1 MEYME
6 NRRLYIW
13 HRRRPSRLAR
23 LFGPGLVTGA
33 ADDDP
38 SGIATYSQAGAAYG
52 FGQLWT
58 IILCLPLMIAVQEAC
73 ARIGSATSQ
82 GLVKV
87 TSRVYSKGILYA
99 VVALVVI
106 ANVIN
111 IGADFAAVGASLN
124 LLIPLP
130 IPVLSTIFMVLV
142 LGLEILV
149 GYHTYAKFLKI
160 LALSLI
166 SYVIVALMVTN
177 NWIAVFK
184 ATFIPQL
191 QWNSA
196 YWYVIVAVLG
206 TTISP
211 YMFFWQAAEEVEE
224 SNYAKNHDKEP
235 RTIGEIRRD
244 TSVGMS
250 ISQIGSW
257 FMIITAAVVLHENGV
272 TNIGTAADAAKA
284 LEPLVAGSAYS
295 GTIAKVLFA
304 IGVIGMGLLGIPV
317 LAGSVAYAMSD
328 AFKWREGLDY
338 KLKEAK
344 QFYGVIILST
354 LAGWLITI
362 LGIDPIKSLVFAAVI
377 NGLVAVPLIFIIA
390 RISKNREIMGDLVGK
405 RLSRAMLNIAF
416 VVMLICALML
426 VSTTIFS

>member
-1 MEYME
+1 
-6 NRRLYIW
+6 
-13 HRRRPSRLAR
+13 
-23 LFGPGLVTGA
+23 
-33 ADDDP
+33 
-38 SGIATYSQAGAAYG
+38 
-52 FGQLWT
+52 
-58 IILCLPLMIAVQEAC
+58 
-73 ARIGSATSQ
+73 
-82 GLVKV
+82 
-87 TSRVYSKGILYA
+87 
-99 VVALVVI
+99 
-106 ANVIN
+106 
-111 IGADFAAVGASLN
+111 
-124 LLIPLP
+124 
-130 IPVLSTIFMVLV
+130 
-142 LGLEILV
+142 
-149 GYHTYAKFLKI
+149 
-160 LALSLI
+160 
-166 SYVIVALMVTN
+166 VIVALMVTN

-295 GTIAKVLFA
+295 GTIAKALFA

-405 RLSRAMLNIAF
+405 RLSRTMLNIAF

-426 VSTTIFS
+426 VSTSIFS

>member
-1 MEYME
+1 M
-6 NRRLYIW
+6 RWL
-13 HRRRPSRLAR
+13 
-23 LFGPGLVTGA
+23 GPGLITGA

-58 IILCLPLMIAVQEAC
+58 IVLCLPLMIAVQEAC

-87 TSRVYSKGILYA
+87 TSRVYSKKILYL

-130 IPVLSTIFMVLV
+130 IWLLSTIFMLIVLA
-142 LGLEILV
+142 LEIFI
-149 GYHTYAKFLKI
+149 GYHTYAKFLKF

-166 SYVIVALMVTN
+166 SYVVVALMVTS
-177 NWIAVFK
+177 NWLAVLK

-191 QWNSA
+191 ELSSA
-196 YWYVIVAVLG
+196 YWYVIVAILG

-211 YMFFWQAAEEVEE
+211 YMFFWQTAEEVEE
-224 SNYAKNHDKEP
+224 TNYAHHQEKSP
-235 RTIGEIRRD
+235 RGISEIRQD

-272 TNIGTAADAAKA
+272 VNIGTASDAAKA
-284 LEPLVAGSAYS
+284 LEPLVEGFPYA
-295 GTIAKVLFA
+295 GTIAKSLFA

-317 LAGSVAYAMSD
+317 LAGSVAYAVSD
-328 AFKWREGLDY
+328 AFNWREGLDY

-344 QFYGVIILST
+344 QFYGVIIFST
-354 LAGWLITI
+354 VAGWLITLI
-362 LGIDPIKSLVFAAVI
+362 GIDPIKSLVFAAVI
-377 NGLVAVPLIFIIA
+377 NGLVAVPLIFLIS
-390 RISKNREIMGDLVGK
+390 RISRNREVMGELAG
-405 RLSRAMLNIAF
+405 RGLSRTMLNIAF
-416 VVMLICALML
+416 VVMLLCALML
-426 VSTTIFS
+426 IGTTILS

>member
-1 MEYME
+1 M
-6 NRRLYIW
+6 
-13 HRRRPSRLAR
+13 AR
-23 LFGPGLVTGA
+23 HPKFARVLGPGLITGA

-87 TSRVYSKGILYA
+87 TSRLYSKKILFF
-99 VVALVVI
+99 VVSLVVI

-130 IPVLSTIFMVLV
+130 IPILSTIFMAIV
-142 LGLEILV
+142 LGLEIFI

-160 LALSLI
+160 LALSLL
-166 SYVIVALMVTN
+166 SYVAVALIVTSD
-177 NWIAVFK
+177 WLEVLK

-196 YWYVIVAVLG
+196 YWYVIVAILG

-211 YMFFWQAAEEVEE
+211 YMFFWQTAEEVEE
-224 SNYAKNHDKEP
+224 SNYSESKNKEK
-235 RTIGEIRRD
+235 RDIKEIRQD

-272 TNIGTAADAAKA
+272 VNIGTAADAAKA
-284 LEPLVAGSAYS
+284 LEPLVQGFPHAG
-295 GTIAKVLFA
+295 TLAKILFA

-317 LAGSVAYAMSD
+317 LAGSVAYAVSD
-328 AFKWREGLDY
+328 AFGWKEGLDY
-338 KLKEAK
+338 KLKQAK
-344 QFYGVIILST
+344 QFYGVIIFST
-354 LAGWLITI
+354 LAGWLITLI
-362 LGIDPIKSLVFAAVI
+362 GIDPIKSLVFAAVI
-377 NGLVAVPLIFIIA
+377 NGLVAVPLIFLIA
-390 RISKNREIMGDLVGK
+390 KISKNKDVMGDLSGK
-405 RLSRAMLNIAF
+405 RLSRTMLNIAF
-416 VVMLICALML
+416 IVMLLCALML
-426 VSTTIFS
+426 IGTTLFS

>member
-1 MEYME
+1 M
-6 NRRLYIW
+6 RWL
-13 HRRRPSRLAR
+13 
-23 LFGPGLVTGA
+23 GPGLITGA

-58 IILCLPLMIAVQEAC
+58 IVLCLPLMIAVQEAC

-87 TSRVYSKGILYA
+87 TSRVYSKKILYL

-130 IPVLSTIFMVLV
+130 IWLLSTIFMLIVLA
-142 LGLEILV
+142 LEIFI
-149 GYHTYAKFLKI
+149 GYHTYAKFLKF

-166 SYVIVALMVTN
+166 SYVVVALMVTS
-177 NWIAVFK
+177 NWIAVLK

-191 QWNSA
+191 EWSSA
-196 YWYVIVAVLG
+196 YWYVIVAILG

-211 YMFFWQAAEEVEE
+211 YMFFWQTAEEVEE
-224 SNYAKNHDKEP
+224 TKYAHQQEKSP
-235 RTIGEIRRD
+235 RGIREIRQD

-257 FMIITAAVVLHENGV
+257 FIIITAAVVLHENGV
-272 TNIGTAADAAKA
+272 VNIGTASDAAKA
-284 LEPLVAGSAYS
+284 LEPLVEGFPYA
-295 GTIAKVLFA
+295 GTIAKSLFA

-317 LAGSVAYAMSD
+317 LAGSVAYAVSD
-328 AFKWREGLDY
+328 AFNWREGLDY

-344 QFYGVIILST
+344 QFYGVIIFST
-354 LAGWLITI
+354 VAGWLITL

-377 NGLVAVPLIFIIA
+377 NGLVAVPLIFLIS
-390 RISKNREIMGDLVGK
+390 RISRNREVMGELAG
-405 RLSRAMLNIAF
+405 RGLSRTMLNIAF
-416 VVMLICALML
+416 VVMLLCALML
-426 VSTTIFS
+426 IGTTILS

>member
-1 MEYME
+1 MRSRTLHGDE
-6 NRRLYIW
+6 RKTR
-13 HRRRPSRLAR
+13 SRLMR
-23 LFGPGLVTGA
+23 WLGPGLITGA

-58 IILCLPLMIAVQEAC
+58 IVLCLPLMIAVQEAC

-87 TSRVYSKGILYA
+87 TSRVYSKKILFL

-130 IPVLSTIFMVLV
+130 IWLLSTIFMLIVLA
-142 LGLEILV
+142 LEIFI
-149 GYHTYAKFLKI
+149 GYHTYAKFLKF

-166 SYVIVALMVTN
+166 SYVVVALMVTS
-177 NWIAVFK
+177 NWIAVLK

-191 QWNSA
+191 EWSSA
-196 YWYVIVAVLG
+196 YWYVIVAILG

-211 YMFFWQAAEEVEE
+211 YMFFWQTAEEVEE
-224 SNYAKNHDKEP
+224 TKYAHQQEKSP
-235 RTIGEIRRD
+235 RGIREIRQD

-272 TNIGTAADAAKA
+272 VNIGTASDAAKA
-284 LEPLVAGSAYS
+284 LEPLVEGFPYA
-295 GTIAKVLFA
+295 GTIAKSLFA

-317 LAGSVAYAMSD
+317 LAGSVAYAISD
-328 AFKWREGLDY
+328 AFNWREGLDY

-344 QFYGVIILST
+344 QFYGVIIFST
-354 LAGWLITI
+354 VAGWLITL

-377 NGLVAVPLIFIIA
+377 NGLVAVPLIFLIS
-390 RISKNREIMGDLVGK
+390 RISRNREVMGELAG
-405 RLSRAMLNIAF
+405 RGLSRTMLNIAF
-416 VVMLICALML
+416 VVMLLCALML
-426 VSTTIFS
+426 IGTTILS

>member
-1 MEYME
+1 MRARTLHSDE
-6 NRRLYIW
+6 RKTR
-13 HRRRPSRLAR
+13 SRLMR
-23 LFGPGLVTGA
+23 WLGPGLITGA

-58 IILCLPLMIAVQEAC
+58 IVLCLPLMIAVQEAC

-87 TSRVYSKGILYA
+87 TSRVYSKKILFL

-130 IPVLSTIFMVLV
+130 IWLLSTIFMLIVLA
-142 LGLEILV
+142 LEIFI
-149 GYHTYAKFLKI
+149 GYHTYAKFLKF

-166 SYVIVALMVTN
+166 SYVVVALMVTS
-177 NWIAVFK
+177 NWLAVLK

-191 QWNSA
+191 ELSSA
-196 YWYVIVAVLG
+196 YWYVIVAILG

-211 YMFFWQAAEEVEE
+211 YMFFWQTAEEVEE
-224 SNYAKNHDKEP
+224 TKYAHQQEKSP
-235 RTIGEIRRD
+235 RGIREIRQD

-272 TNIGTAADAAKA
+272 VNIGTASDAAKA
-284 LEPLVAGSAYS
+284 LEPLVEGFPYA
-295 GTIAKVLFA
+295 GTIAKSLFA

-317 LAGSVAYAMSD
+317 LAGSVAYAVSD
-328 AFKWREGLDY
+328 AFNWREGLDY

-344 QFYGVIILST
+344 QFYGVIIFST
-354 LAGWLITI
+354 VAGWLITL

-377 NGLVAVPLIFIIA
+377 NGLVAVPLIFLIS
-390 RISKNREIMGDLVGK
+390 RISRNREVMGELAG
-405 RLSRAMLNIAF
+405 RGLSRTMLNIAF
-416 VVMLICALML
+416 VVMLLCALML
-426 VSTTIFS
+426 IGTTILS

>member
-1 MEYME
+1 MRAKTLHVGE
-6 NRRLYIW
+6 RKTR
-13 HRRRPSRLAR
+13 SRLMR
-23 LFGPGLVTGA
+23 FLGPGLITGA

-58 IILCLPLMIAVQEAC
+58 IVLCLPLMIAVQEAC

-87 TSRVYSKGILYA
+87 TSRVYSKKVLFL

-130 IPVLSTIFMVLV
+130 IWLLSTIFMLIVLA
-142 LGLEILV
+142 LEIFI

-166 SYVIVALMVTN
+166 SYVIVALIVTS
-177 NWIAVFK
+177 NWLAVFK

-191 QWNSA
+191 EWSAA
-196 YWYVIVAVLG
+196 YWYVIVAILG

-211 YMFFWQAAEEVEE
+211 YMFFWQTAEEVEE
-224 SNYAKNHDKEP
+224 ANYANNHSGTP
-235 RTIGEIRRD
+235 RGIREIRQD
-244 TSVGMS
+244 TSIGMS

-272 TNIGTAADAAKA
+272 VNIGTAADAAKA
-284 LEPLVAGSAYS
+284 IDHLVEGFPHAG
-295 GTIAKVLFA
+295 TFAKILFA

-317 LAGSVAYAMSD
+317 LAGSVAYAVSD
-328 AFKWREGLDY
+328 AFNWREGLDY

-344 QFYGVIILST
+344 QFYGVIIFST
-354 LAGWLITI
+354 LAGWLITLI
-362 LGIDPIKSLVFAAVI
+362 GIDPIKALVFAAVI
-377 NGLVAVPLIFIIA
+377 NGLVAVPLIFLIS
-390 RISKNREIMGDLVGK
+390 RISGNKEVMGELVG
-405 RLSRAMLNIAF
+405 RGLSKAMLNVAF
-416 VVMLICALML
+416 VVMLLCALML
-426 VSTTIFS
+426 IGTTILN

>member
-1 MEYME
+1 MRSRTLHGDE
-6 NRRLYIW
+6 RKTR
-13 HRRRPSRLAR
+13 SRLMR
-23 LFGPGLVTGA
+23 WLGPGLITGA

-58 IILCLPLMIAVQEAC
+58 IVLCLPLMIAVQEAC

-87 TSRVYSKGILYA
+87 TSRVYSKKILFL

-130 IPVLSTIFMVLV
+130 IWLLSTIFMLIVLA
-142 LGLEILV
+142 LEIFI
-149 GYHTYAKFLKI
+149 GYHTYAKFLKF

-166 SYVIVALMVTN
+166 SYVVVALMVTS
-177 NWIAVFK
+177 NWLAVLK

-191 QWNSA
+191 ELSSA
-196 YWYVIVAVLG
+196 YWYVIVAILG

-211 YMFFWQAAEEVEE
+211 YMFFWQTAEEVEE
-224 SNYAKNHDKEP
+224 TKYAHQQEKSP
-235 RTIGEIRRD
+235 RGIREIRQD

-272 TNIGTAADAAKA
+272 VNIGTASDAAKA
-284 LEPLVAGSAYS
+284 LEPLVEGFPYA
-295 GTIAKVLFA
+295 GTIAKSLFA

-317 LAGSVAYAMSD
+317 LAGSVAYAVSD
-328 AFKWREGLDY
+328 AFNWREGLDY

-344 QFYGVIILST
+344 QFYGVIIFST
-354 LAGWLITI
+354 VAGWLITL

-377 NGLVAVPLIFIIA
+377 NGLVAVPLIFLIS
-390 RISKNREIMGDLVGK
+390 RISRNREVMGELAG
-405 RLSRAMLNIAF
+405 RGLSRTMLNIAF
-416 VVMLICALML
+416 VVMLLCALML
-426 VSTTIFS
+426 IGTTILS

>member
-1 MEYME
+1 M
-6 NRRLYIW
+6 
-13 HRRRPSRLAR
+13 RRRSRLSRFGAR
-23 LFGPGLVTGA
+23 FLGPGLITGA

-73 ARIGSATSQ
+73 ARIGLATSQ

-87 TSRVYSKGILYA
+87 TSRLYSKKILFL

-130 IPVLSTIFMVLV
+130 IPLLSTFFMVIV
-142 LGLEILV
+142 LGLEIFI
-149 GYHTYAKFLKI
+149 GYHSYAKFLKV
-160 LALSLI
+160 LSLSLL
-166 SYVIVALMVTN
+166 SYVAVALIVTD
-177 NWIAVFK
+177 NWGAVFK
-184 ATFIPQL
+184 ATFIPEI

-211 YMFFWQAAEEVEE
+211 YMFFWQTSEEVEE
-224 SNYAKNHDKEP
+224 SNYSESNHKKKRSIQDV
-235 RTIGEIRRD
+235 RQD
-244 TSVGMS
+244 TALGMS
-250 ISQIGSW
+250 ISQVGSW
-257 FMIITAAVVLHENGV
+257 FMIITAAVVLNENGV

-284 LEPLVAGSAYS
+284 LEPLVEGFPHAG
-295 GTIAKVLFA
+295 TLAKMLFA

-317 LAGSVAYAMSD
+317 LAGSVAYAVSE
-328 AFKWREGLDY
+328 AFNWREGLDY

-344 QFYGVIILST
+344 QFYGVIIFAT
-354 LAGWLITI
+354 IAGWFIT
-362 LGIDPIKSLVFAAVI
+362 LVGIDPIKSLVFAAVI
-377 NGLVAVPLIFIIA
+377 NGLVAVPLIFLIA
-390 RISKNREIMGDLVGK
+390 RISRSSAVMGDLQGK
-405 RLSRAMLNIAF
+405 VLSRTMLNIAF
-416 VVMLICALML
+416 LAMLFCALML
-426 VSTTIFS
+426 IVTTFI

>member
-1 MEYME
+1 MKAKTLHQQEKKRSPLM
-6 NRRLYIW
+6 RL
-13 HRRRPSRLAR
+13 L
-23 LFGPGLVTGA
+23 GPGLITGA

-58 IILCLPLMIAVQEAC
+58 IVMCLPLMIAVQEAC

-87 TSRVYSKGILYA
+87 TSRIYSKKVLF
-99 VVALVVI
+99 LVVVLVVV

-111 IGADFAAVGASLN
+111 IGADFAAVGASIN

-130 IPVLSTIFMVLV
+130 IWLLSTLFMLIV
-142 LGLEILV
+142 LGLEIFI

-160 LALSLI
+160 LSLSLI
-166 SYVIVALMVTN
+166 SYVAVALIVTN
-177 NWIAVFK
+177 NWLEVFK

-191 QWNSA
+191 QWSSA

-211 YMFFWQAAEEVEE
+211 YMFFWQSAEEVEE
-224 SNYAKNHDKEP
+224 SNYAQNHDKKL
-235 RTIGEIRRD
+235 RTIGEIRED
-244 TSVGMS
+244 TSIGMS
-250 ISQIGSW
+250 VSQIGSW

-272 TNIGTAADAAKA
+272 VNIGTAADAAKA
-284 LEPLVAGSAYS
+284 LEPLVQGFPHAG
-295 GTIAKVLFA
+295 TVAKVLFA

-317 LAGSVAYAMSD
+317 LAGSVAYAVSD
-328 AFKWREGLDY
+328 AFNWREGLDY

-344 QFYGVIILST
+344 QFYGVIIFAT
-354 LAGWLITI
+354 VAGWLFTLI
-362 LGIDPIKSLVFAAVI
+362 GIDPIKSLVFAAVI
-377 NGLVAVPLIFIIA
+377 NGLVAVPLIFLIA
-390 RISKNREIMGDLVGK
+390 RISRNKEVMGELAG
-405 RLSRAMLNIAF
+405 RALSRTMLNIAF
-416 VVMLICALML
+416 VVMLLCALML
-426 VSTTIFS
+426 IGTTIFS

>member
-1 MEYME
+1 MK
-6 NRRLYIW
+6 R
-13 HRRRPSRLAR
+13 HPKFAR
-23 LFGPGLVTGA
+23 VLGPGLITGA

-87 TSRVYSKGILYA
+87 TSRQFSRTILF
-99 VVALVVI
+99 LVVGLVVV

-124 LLIPLP
+124 LFIPLP
-130 IPVLSTIFMVLV
+130 IPLLSTIFMAVV
-142 LGLEILV
+142 LGLEIFI

-166 SYVIVALMVTN
+166 SYVAVALLVTN
-177 NWIAVFK
+177 NWGEVFK

-191 QWNSA
+191 QWNST
-196 YWYVIVAVLG
+196 YWYVIVAILG

-211 YMFFWQAAEEVEE
+211 YMFFWQTAEEVEE
-224 SNYAKNHDKEP
+224 SNYSEIYHKNRRD
-235 RTIGEIRRD
+235 ISEIRQD
-244 TSVGMS
+244 TSIGMS

-284 LEPLVAGSAYS
+284 LEPLVQGFPHA
-295 GTIAKVLFA
+295 GTIAKILFA

-317 LAGSVAYAMSD
+317 LAGSVAYAVSE
-328 AFKWREGLDY
+328 AFGWREGLDY

-344 QFYGVIILST
+344 QFYGVIIFAT
-354 LAGWLITI
+354 LAGWLITLI
-362 LGIDPIKSLVFAAVI
+362 GIDPIKSLVFAAVI
-377 NGLVAVPLIFIIA
+377 NGLVAVPLIFLIA
-390 RISKNREIMGDLVGK
+390 KISKNREVMGDLSGGL
-405 RLSRAMLNIAF
+405 LSRTMLNLAF
-416 VVMLICALML
+416 FVMLLCALML
-426 VSTTIFS
+426 IATALFS

>member
-1 MEYME
+1 M
-6 NRRLYIW
+6 
-13 HRRRPSRLAR
+13 AR
-23 LFGPGLVTGA
+23 HPKFARVLGPGLITGA

-87 TSRVYSKGILYA
+87 TSRLYSKKILFF
-99 VVALVVI
+99 VVSLVVI

-130 IPVLSTIFMVLV
+130 IPILSTIFMAIV
-142 LGLEILV
+142 LGLEIFI

-160 LALSLI
+160 LALSLL
-166 SYVIVALMVTN
+166 SYVAVALIVTSD
-177 NWIAVFK
+177 WLEVLK

-196 YWYVIVAVLG
+196 YWYVIVAILG

-211 YMFFWQAAEEVEE
+211 YMFFWQTAEEVEE
-224 SNYAKNHDKEP
+224 SNYSESKNKAKRDIK
-235 RTIGEIRRD
+235 EIRQD

-272 TNIGTAADAAKA
+272 VNIGTAADAAKA
-284 LEPLVAGSAYS
+284 LEPLVQGFPHAG
-295 GTIAKVLFA
+295 TLAKILFA

-317 LAGSVAYAMSD
+317 LAGSVTYAVTD
-328 AFKWREGLDY
+328 AFG
-338 KLKEAK
+338 
-344 QFYGVIILST
+344 
-354 LAGWLITI
+354 
-362 LGIDPIKSLVFAAVI
+362 
-377 NGLVAVPLIFIIA
+377 
-390 RISKNREIMGDLVGK
+390 
-405 RLSRAMLNIAF
+405 
-416 VVMLICALML
+416 
-426 VSTTIFS
+426 

>member
-1 MEYME
+1 M
-6 NRRLYIW
+6 RWL
-13 HRRRPSRLAR
+13 
-23 LFGPGLVTGA
+23 GPGLITGA

-58 IILCLPLMIAVQEAC
+58 IVLCLPLMIAVQEAC

-87 TSRVYSKGILYA
+87 TSRVYSKKILFL

-130 IPVLSTIFMVLV
+130 IWLLSTIFMLIVLA
-142 LGLEILV
+142 LEIFI
-149 GYHTYAKFLKI
+149 GYHTYAKFLKF

-166 SYVIVALMVTN
+166 SYVVVALMVTS
-177 NWIAVFK
+177 NWLAVLK

-191 QWNSA
+191 EWSSA
-196 YWYVIVAVLG
+196 YWYVIVAILG

-211 YMFFWQAAEEVEE
+211 YMFFWQTAEEVEE
-224 SNYAKNHDKEP
+224 TKYAHHQEKSP
-235 RTIGEIRRD
+235 RGIREIRQD

-272 TNIGTAADAAKA
+272 VNIGTAADAAKA
-284 LEPLVAGSAYS
+284 LEPLVEGFPHA
-295 GTIAKVLFA
+295 GTIAKSLFA

-317 LAGSVAYAMSD
+317 LAGSVAYAVSD
-328 AFKWREGLDY
+328 AFNWREGLDY

-344 QFYGVIILST
+344 QFYGVIIFST
-354 LAGWLITI
+354 VAGWLITLI
-362 LGIDPIKSLVFAAVI
+362 GIDPIKSLVFAAVI
-377 NGLVAVPLIFIIA
+377 NGLVAVPLIFLIS
-390 RISKNREIMGDLVGK
+390 RISRNREVMGELAG
-405 RLSRAMLNIAF
+405 RGLSRTMLNIAF
-416 VVMLICALML
+416 VVMLLCALML
-426 VSTTIFS
+426 IGTTIFN

>member
-1 MEYME
+1 MKAKTLHQQEKKRSPLM
-6 NRRLYIW
+6 RL
-13 HRRRPSRLAR
+13 L
-23 LFGPGLVTGA
+23 GPGLITGA

-58 IILCLPLMIAVQEAC
+58 IVMCLPLMIAVQEAC

-87 TSRVYSKGILYA
+87 TSRIYSKKILFL

-111 IGADFAAVGASLN
+111 IGADFAAVGASIN

-130 IPVLSTIFMVLV
+130 VWLLSTLFMLIV
-142 LGLEILV
+142 LGLEIFI
-149 GYHTYAKFLKI
+149 GYHTYAKFLKV

-166 SYVIVALMVTN
+166 SYVAVALIVTN
-177 NWIAVFK
+177 NWLEVFK

-196 YWYVIVAVLG
+196 YWYVIVAILG

-211 YMFFWQAAEEVEE
+211 YMFFWQSAEEVEE
-224 SNYAKNHDKEP
+224 SNYAQSHDKN
-235 RTIGEIRRD
+235 RRSIKDIRED
-244 TSVGMS
+244 TSIGMS
-250 ISQIGSW
+250 VSQIGSW
-257 FMIITAAVVLHENGV
+257 FMIITAAVVLHQNGV
-272 TNIGTAADAAKA
+272 VNIGTAADAAKA
-284 LEPLVAGSAYS
+284 LEPLVQGFPHAG
-295 GTIAKVLFA
+295 TVAKVLFA

-317 LAGSVAYAMSD
+317 LAGSVAYAVSD
-328 AFKWREGLDY
+328 AFNWREGLDY

-344 QFYGVIILST
+344 QFYGVIIFAT
-354 LAGWLITI
+354 VAGWLFTLI
-362 LGIDPIKSLVFAAVI
+362 GIDPIKSLVFAAVI
-377 NGLVAVPLIFIIA
+377 NGLVAVPLIFLIA
-390 RISKNREIMGDLVGK
+390 RISRNKEVMGELAG
-405 RLSRAMLNIAF
+405 RALSRTMLNIAF
-416 VVMLICALML
+416 VVMLLCALML
-426 VSTTIFS
+426 IGTTIFS

>member
-1 MEYME
+1 MRAKTLHGDE
-6 NRRLYIW
+6 RKTR
-13 HRRRPSRLAR
+13 SRLMR
-23 LFGPGLVTGA
+23 WLGPGLITGA

-58 IILCLPLMIAVQEAC
+58 IVLCLPLMIAVQEAC

-87 TSRVYSKGILYA
+87 TSRVYSKKVLFF

-130 IPVLSTIFMVLV
+130 IWLLSTIFMLIVLA
-142 LGLEILV
+142 LEIFI
-149 GYHTYAKFLKI
+149 GYHTYAKFLKF

-166 SYVIVALMVTN
+166 SYVVVALIVTS
-177 NWIAVFK
+177 NWLAVLK

-191 QWNSA
+191 EWSSA
-196 YWYVIVAVLG
+196 YWYVIVAILG

-211 YMFFWQAAEEVEE
+211 YMFFWQTAEEVEE
-224 SNYAKNHDKEP
+224 TKYALHQEKSP
-235 RTIGEIRRD
+235 RDIREIRQD

-272 TNIGTAADAAKA
+272 VNIGTAADAAKA
-284 LEPLVAGSAYS
+284 LEPLVEGFPHA
-295 GTIAKVLFA
+295 GTIAKSLFA

-317 LAGSVAYAMSD
+317 LAGSVAYAVSD
-328 AFKWREGLDY
+328 AFNWREGLDY

-344 QFYGVIILST
+344 QFYGVIIFST
-354 LAGWLITI
+354 VAGWFITLI
-362 LGIDPIKSLVFAAVI
+362 GIDPIKSLVFAAVI
-377 NGLVAVPLIFIIA
+377 NGLVAVPLIFLIS
-390 RISKNREIMGDLVGK
+390 RISRNKEVMGELVG
-405 RLSRAMLNIAF
+405 RGLSKAMLNVAF
-416 VVMLICALML
+416 IVMLLCALML
-426 VSTTIFS
+426 IGTTIFN

>member
-1 MEYME
+1 MRSRTLHGDE
-6 NRRLYIW
+6 RKTR
-13 HRRRPSRLAR
+13 SRLMR
-23 LFGPGLVTGA
+23 WLGPGLITGA

-58 IILCLPLMIAVQEAC
+58 IVLCLPLMIAVQEAC

-87 TSRVYSKGILYA
+87 TSRVYSKKILFL

-130 IPVLSTIFMVLV
+130 IWLLSTIFMLIVLA
-142 LGLEILV
+142 LEIFI
-149 GYHTYAKFLKI
+149 GYHTYAKFLKF

-166 SYVIVALMVTN
+166 SYVVVALMVTS
-177 NWIAVFK
+177 NWIAVLK
-184 ATFIPQL
+184 TTFIPQL
-191 QWNSA
+191 EWSSA
-196 YWYVIVAVLG
+196 YWYVIVAILG

-211 YMFFWQAAEEVEE
+211 YMFFWQTAEEVEE
-224 SNYAKNHDKEP
+224 TKYAHHQEKSP
-235 RTIGEIRRD
+235 RGIREIRQD

-257 FMIITAAVVLHENGV
+257 FMIIIAAVVLHENGV
-272 TNIGTAADAAKA
+272 VNIGTASDAAKA
-284 LEPLVAGSAYS
+284 LEPLVEGFPYA
-295 GTIAKVLFA
+295 GTIAKSLFA

-317 LAGSVAYAMSD
+317 LAGSVAYAVSD
-328 AFKWREGLDY
+328 AFNWREGLDY

-344 QFYGVIILST
+344 QFYGVIIFST
-354 LAGWLITI
+354 VAGWLITL

-377 NGLVAVPLIFIIA
+377 NGLVAVPLIFLIS
-390 RISKNREIMGDLVGK
+390 RISRNREVMGELAG
-405 RLSRAMLNIAF
+405 RGLSRTMLNIAF
-416 VVMLICALML
+416 VVMLLCALML
-426 VSTTIFS
+426 IGTTILS

>member
-1 MEYME
+1 MRARTLHGDE
-6 NRRLYIW
+6 RKTR
-13 HRRRPSRLAR
+13 SRLMR
-23 LFGPGLVTGA
+23 WLGPGLITGA

-58 IILCLPLMIAVQEAC
+58 IVLCLPLMIAVQEAC

-87 TSRVYSKGILYA
+87 TSRVYSKKILFL

-130 IPVLSTIFMVLV
+130 IWLLSTIFMLIVLA
-142 LGLEILV
+142 LEIFI
-149 GYHTYAKFLKI
+149 GYHTYAKFLKF

-166 SYVIVALMVTN
+166 SYVVVALMVTS
-177 NWIAVFK
+177 NWLAVLK

-191 QWNSA
+191 EWSSA
-196 YWYVIVAVLG
+196 YWYVIVAILG

-211 YMFFWQAAEEVEE
+211 YMFFWQTAEEVEE
-224 SNYAKNHDKEP
+224 TKYAHHQEKSP
-235 RTIGEIRRD
+235 RGIREIRQD

-272 TNIGTAADAAKA
+272 VNIGTASDAAKA
-284 LEPLVAGSAYS
+284 LEPLVEGFPYA
-295 GTIAKVLFA
+295 GTIAKSLFA

-317 LAGSVAYAMSD
+317 LAGSVAYAVSD
-328 AFKWREGLDY
+328 AFNWREGLDY

-344 QFYGVIILST
+344 QFYGVIIFST
-354 LAGWLITI
+354 VAGWLITL

-377 NGLVAVPLIFIIA
+377 NGLVAVPLIFLIS
-390 RISKNREIMGDLVGK
+390 RISRNREVMGELAG
-405 RLSRAMLNIAF
+405 RGLSRTMLNIAF
-416 VVMLICALML
+416 VVMLLCA
-426 VSTTIFS
+426 

>member
-1 MEYME
+1 M
-6 NRRLYIW
+6 RWL
-13 HRRRPSRLAR
+13 
-23 LFGPGLVTGA
+23 GPGLITGA

-58 IILCLPLMIAVQEAC
+58 IVLCLPLMIAVQEAC

-87 TSRVYSKGILYA
+87 TSRVYSKKILFL
-99 VVALVVI
+99 VVALVVL

-111 IGADFAAVGASLN
+111 IGADFAAVGSSLN

-130 IPVLSTIFMVLV
+130 IWLLSTIFMLIVLA
-142 LGLEILV
+142 LEIFI
-149 GYHTYAKFLKI
+149 GYHTYAKFLKF

-166 SYVIVALMVTN
+166 SYVVVALMVTS
-177 NWIAVFK
+177 NWLAVLK

-191 QWNSA
+191 EWSSA
-196 YWYVIVAVLG
+196 YWYVIVAILG

-211 YMFFWQAAEEVEE
+211 YMFFWQTAEEVEE
-224 SNYAKNHDKEP
+224 IKYAHHQEKAP
-235 RTIGEIRRD
+235 RGIREIRQD

-272 TNIGTAADAAKA
+272 VNIGTAADAAKA
-284 LEPLVAGSAYS
+284 LEPLVEGFPHA
-295 GTIAKVLFA
+295 GTIAKSLFA
-304 IGVIGMGLLGIPV
+304 LGVIGMGLLGIPV
-317 LAGSVAYAMSD
+317 LAGSVAYAVSD
-328 AFKWREGLDY
+328 AFNWREGLDY

-344 QFYGVIILST
+344 QFYGVIIFST
-354 LAGWLITI
+354 VAGWLITLI
-362 LGIDPIKSLVFAAVI
+362 GIDPIKSLVFAAVI
-377 NGLVAVPLIFIIA
+377 NGLVAVPLIFLIS
-390 RISKNREIMGDLVGK
+390 RISRNREVMGELAG
-405 RLSRAMLNIAF
+405 RGLSRTMLNIAF
-416 VVMLICALML
+416 VVMLLCALML
-426 VSTTIFS
+426 IGTTILR

>member
-1 MEYME
+1 MRAKTLHGDE
-6 NRRLYIW
+6 RKTR
-13 HRRRPSRLAR
+13 SRLMR
-23 LFGPGLVTGA
+23 WLGPGLITGA

-58 IILCLPLMIAVQEAC
+58 IVLCLPLMIAVQEAC

-87 TSRVYSKGILYA
+87 TSRVYSKKVLFF

-111 IGADFAAVGASLN
+111 IGADFAAIGASLN

-130 IPVLSTIFMVLV
+130 IWLLSTIFMLIVLA
-142 LGLEILV
+142 LEIFI
-149 GYHTYAKFLKI
+149 GYHTYAKFLKF

-166 SYVIVALMVTN
+166 SYVVVALIVTS
-177 NWIAVFK
+177 NWLAVLK

-191 QWNSA
+191 EWSSA
-196 YWYVIVAVLG
+196 YWYVIVAILG

-211 YMFFWQAAEEVEE
+211 YMFFWQTAEEVEE
-224 SNYAKNHDKEP
+224 TKYALHQEKSP
-235 RTIGEIRRD
+235 RGIREIRQD

-272 TNIGTAADAAKA
+272 VNIGTAADAAKA
-284 LEPLVAGSAYS
+284 LEPLVEGFPHA
-295 GTIAKVLFA
+295 GTIAKSLFA

-317 LAGSVAYAMSD
+317 LAGSVAYAVSD
-328 AFKWREGLDY
+328 AFNWREGLDY

-344 QFYGVIILST
+344 QFYGVIIFST
-354 LAGWLITI
+354 VAGWFITLI
-362 LGIDPIKSLVFAAVI
+362 GIDPIKSLVFAAVI
-377 NGLVAVPLIFIIA
+377 NGLVAVPLIFLIS
-390 RISKNREIMGDLVGK
+390 RISRNKEVMGELVG
-405 RLSRAMLNIAF
+405 RGLSKAMLNVAF
-416 VVMLICALML
+416 IVMLLCALML
-426 VSTTIFS
+426 IGTTIFN

>member
-1 MEYME
+1 MRSRTLHGDE
-6 NRRLYIW
+6 RKTR
-13 HRRRPSRLAR
+13 SRLMR
-23 LFGPGLVTGA
+23 WLGPGLITGA

-58 IILCLPLMIAVQEAC
+58 IVLCLPLMIAVQEAC

-87 TSRVYSKGILYA
+87 TSRVYSKKILFL

-130 IPVLSTIFMVLV
+130 IWLLSTIFMLIVLA
-142 LGLEILV
+142 LEIFI
-149 GYHTYAKFLKI
+149 GYHTYAKFLKF

-166 SYVIVALMVTN
+166 SYVVVALMVTS
-177 NWIAVFK
+177 NWIAVLK

-191 QWNSA
+191 EWSSA
-196 YWYVIVAVLG
+196 YWYVIVAILG

-211 YMFFWQAAEEVEE
+211 YMFFWQTAEEVEE
-224 SNYAKNHDKEP
+224 TKYAHQQEKSP
-235 RTIGEIRRD
+235 RGIREIRQD

-272 TNIGTAADAAKA
+272 VNIGTASDAAKA
-284 LEPLVAGSAYS
+284 LEPLVEGFPYA
-295 GTIAKVLFA
+295 GTIAKSLFA

-317 LAGSVAYAMSD
+317 LAGSVAYAVSD
-328 AFKWREGLDY
+328 AFNWREGLDY

-344 QFYGVIILST
+344 QFYGVIIFST
-354 LAGWLITI
+354 VAGWLITL

-377 NGLVAVPLIFIIA
+377 NGLVAVPLIFLIS
-390 RISKNREIMGDLVGK
+390 RISRNREVMGELAG
-405 RLSRAMLNIAF
+405 RGLSRTMLNIAF
-416 VVMLICALML
+416 VVMLLCALML
-426 VSTTIFS
+426 IGTTILS

>member
-1 MEYME
+1 MRARTLHGDE
-6 NRRLYIW
+6 RKTR
-13 HRRRPSRLAR
+13 SRLMR
-23 LFGPGLVTGA
+23 WLGPGLITGA

-58 IILCLPLMIAVQEAC
+58 IVLCLPLMIAVQEAC

-87 TSRVYSKGILYA
+87 TSRVYSKKILFL

-130 IPVLSTIFMVLV
+130 IWLLSTIFMLIVLA
-142 LGLEILV
+142 LEIFI
-149 GYHTYAKFLKI
+149 GYHTYAKFLKF

-166 SYVIVALMVTN
+166 SYVVVALMVTS
-177 NWIAVFK
+177 NWIAVLK

-191 QWNSA
+191 EWSSA
-196 YWYVIVAVLG
+196 YWYVIVAILG

-211 YMFFWQAAEEVEE
+211 YMFFWQTAEEVEE
-224 SNYAKNHDKEP
+224 TKYAHHQEKSP
-235 RTIGEIRRD
+235 RGIREIRQD

-250 ISQIGSW
+250 ISQVGSW

-272 TNIGTAADAAKA
+272 VNIGTAADAAKA
-284 LEPLVAGSAYS
+284 LEPLVEGFPHA
-295 GTIAKVLFA
+295 GTIAKTLFA

-317 LAGSVAYAMSD
+317 LAGSVAYAVSD
-328 AFKWREGLDY
+328 AFNWREGLDY

-344 QFYGVIILST
+344 QFYGVIIFST
-354 LAGWLITI
+354 VAGWLITLI
-362 LGIDPIKSLVFAAVI
+362 GIDPIKSLVFAAVI
-377 NGLVAVPLIFIIA
+377 NGLVAVPLIFLIS
-390 RISKNREIMGDLVGK
+390 RISRNREVMGELAG
-405 RLSRAMLNIAF
+405 RGLSRTMLNIAF
-416 VVMLICALML
+416 VVMLLCALML
-426 VSTTIFS
+426 IGTTILS